1 MKNCGSIRDRFSE
14 YLDGALTGVAM
25 QQVAAHLETC
35 RACSQEFE
43 DWRQMQ
49 QTLSDIGPAKAP
61 ADLALRLR
69 VALSQ
74 EHARTPRHSLEM
86 WQVRWSNTLA
96 PFLLRASA
104 GFASAVLLI
113 GSTAVLIGAFAPPVE
128 ARDEPSAASSSPRF
142 LYSMI
147 ESNSQTWSGLN
158 KTQEGPKKTDTE
170 KTAGT
175 EKNADAPQGKAEVH
189 TYDGTEN
196 SVVVEAYVNSGGR
209 VYDYKII
216 SGPDTAES
224 RAQIETMLLFSVFEP
239 ARVFGE
245 PVQGVAVLSLSGIA
259 VQG

>member
-14 YLDGALTGVAM
+14 YLDGDLTGVAM
-25 QQVAAHLETC
+25 QQVAAHLEEC
-35 RACSQEFE
+35 HGCAHDFE
-43 DWRQMQ
+43 GWRQMQ
-49 QTLSDIGPAKAP
+49 RTLSDIGPAKAP

-74 EHARTPRHSLEM
+74 EKSRTPRHSLEM

-128 ARDEPSAASSSPRF
+128 ARDEPSAASTSPRF

-147 ESNSQTWSGLN
+147 ESNSQTWNGLDSGAD
-158 KTQEGPKKTDTE
+158 KAESGAGKKDV
-170 KTAGT
+170 
-175 EKNADAPQGKAEVH
+175 APHGNAEVH
-189 TYDGTEN
+189 TYDGSEN
-196 SVVVEAYVNSGGR
+196 AVVVEAYVNSSGR

-216 SGPDTAES
+216 SGPDTSES

-239 ARVFGE
+239 ARIFGE
-245 PVQGVAVLSLSGIA
+245 PVQGVAILSLSGIA